1 LFRFGWFLE
10 VAKQISVVAVADVEK
25 APTSFGSCSEGSSA
39 LLFVVIARQGGRLG
53 RKNATVV
60 ALVALV
66 CEEVFISVVQ
76 GTSVRSSLLKKP
88 KIKREVLVCLMSE
101 KHLQHKS
108 GA

>member
-1 LFRFGWFLE
+1 
-10 VAKQISVVAVADVEK
+10 
-25 APTSFGSCSEGSSA
+25 
-39 LLFVVIARQGGRLG
+39 
-53 RKNATVV
+53 
-60 ALVALV
+60 LVALV